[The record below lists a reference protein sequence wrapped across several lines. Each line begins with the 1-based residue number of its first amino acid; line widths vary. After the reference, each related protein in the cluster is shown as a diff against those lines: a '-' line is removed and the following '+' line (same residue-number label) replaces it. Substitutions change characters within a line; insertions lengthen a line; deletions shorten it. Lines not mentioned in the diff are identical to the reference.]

1 MISEIMDYPGDY
13 LPLIIL
19 LALAIILGVTQ
30 IVLLIIQMRRNTK
43 DSKDNTVNT
52 AVTHN
57 INRQAVIHTTLFR

>member
-30 IVLLIIQMRRNTK
+30 IVLLIIQMRHNTK
-43 DSKDNTVNT
+43 DRTDNTVNT